1 MFKLLAFWILGCG
14 LDQSGWLILSFVMQQ
29 IGCLFGI
36 GLFCRWLLSKA
47 IYGVFSPG
55 AFNCVPLQCCRS
67 AGENVALRV
76 FFLYVFFLSPVKY
89 KPSRAVL
96 VSIYVKEWLE
106 HPPLLLSPYSQCS
119 HFRWRLMAWKPAS
132 ATHNTGKTVYQW
144 RFEDPDSKIMQSYYG
159 SCEIFCYVSCSWSS

>member
-76 FFLYVFFLSPVKY
+76 FFLCVFFFITCQVQTQQSCPREHLCKGVTGTPPVASLSLFSVQSFQMAFNGLETCQCHTQHWEDSIPVK
-89 KPSRAVL
+89 V
-96 VSIYVKEWLE
+96 W
-106 HPPLLLSPYSQCS
+106 
-119 HFRWRLMAWKPAS
+119 
-132 ATHNTGKTVYQW
+132 
-144 RFEDPDSKIMQSYYG
+144 G
-159 SCEIFCYVSCSWSS
+159 SWF